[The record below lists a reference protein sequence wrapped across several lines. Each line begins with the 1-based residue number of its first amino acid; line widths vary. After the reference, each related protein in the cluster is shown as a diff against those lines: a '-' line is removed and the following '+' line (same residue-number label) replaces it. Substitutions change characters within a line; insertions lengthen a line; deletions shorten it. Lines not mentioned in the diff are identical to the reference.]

1 MNGKGYNV
9 LFVDV
14 GNAVR
19 SILAEVALNCEGHDR
34 FRAFSAGCRPHGEV
48 SPKALELAR
57 AVDYPV
63 ETLRSKDW
71 SEFMAPDAPEMD
83 LIILLNDVEHD
94 ICCPVWPGH
103 PVTARWHFSD
113 PEQGDGKVEQSAA
126 FHLLFREL
134 AERIHLLMGLPD
146 RALDRMALEIHANSL
161 HTSAA

>member
-19 SILAEVALNCEGHDR
+19 SILAEVALNSEGHGR
-34 FRAFSAGCRPHGEV
+34 FRAFSAGCRPQGEV
-48 SPKALELAR
+48 SPQAIELAR
-57 AVDYPV
+57 SVNYPV
-63 ETLRSKDW
+63 EKLRCKDW
-71 SEFMAPDAPEMD
+71 SEFMAPGAPEMD

-113 PEQGDGKVEQSAA
+113 PETAEGDHDRAL
-126 FHLLFREL
+126 HHLFREL

-146 RALDRMALEIHANSL
+146 RALDRMALEIHVNSL
-161 HTSAA
+161 QASLA